1 MVQVQ
6 VCASFFWYKVSL
18 WLSQEETRGSS
29 FASNEQLLRIWMEAS
44 FIEASNWG
52 FGFLLALAL
61 SHSSLFLLGF
71 MVLLHYYYIS
81 FLGAFFLSTFQ
92 SHATCMQ
99 QLLKQLCILFY
110 LCKISGLFIP
120 INKAYYILFTSIF
133 SFLSQVLILI
143 SSNGRVQYF
152 ICIIG
157 SHLRIQI
164 QTVTTIYTTALILK

>member
-1 MVQVQ
+1 MRSLLYGLVWSFEAFSGEWFKFKYVQVF
-6 VCASFFWYKVSL
+6 SGTKVSL

-52 FGFLLALAL
+52 FVFLLALAL

-92 SHATCMQ
+92 SHATCM
-99 QLLKQLCILFY
+99 
-110 LCKISGLFIP
+110 
-120 INKAYYILFTSIF
+120 
-133 SFLSQVLILI
+133 
-143 SSNGRVQYF
+143 
-152 ICIIG
+152 
-157 SHLRIQI
+157 
-164 QTVTTIYTTALILK
+164 

>member
-52 FGFLLALAL
+52 FVFLLALAL

-71 MVLLHYYYIS
+71 IVLLHYYYIS
-81 FLGAFFLSTFQ
+81 FLGAFFS
-92 SHATCMQ
+92 
-99 QLLKQLCILFY
+99 
-110 LCKISGLFIP
+110 LFISV
-120 INKAYYILFTSIF
+120 ICYLYEATVKNSYVFCFTY
-133 SFLSQVLILI
+133 V
-143 SSNGRVQYF
+143 
-152 ICIIG
+152 
-157 SHLRIQI
+157 
-164 QTVTTIYTTALILK
+164 K